1 MRIKKF
7 LAGMV
12 FSIWS
17 IQYAYSSPLSQEE
30 RIIVSNCLLE
40 HIKEEAQLLEQSGHF
55 NLISVKMTDEM
66 TRKLHGLKSTCGFYL
81 NVEPYLE
88 GHSYKGLSQ
97 KQLLKFLTEG
107 KINSTSE
114 HYQIRH
120 DKEVQEIIKQVDPSK
135 IWQSSQHLTD
145 YMNRSAKTKTGV
157 EAAQWFQEEVINLA
171 KFYKREDVTSYLV
184 ATGRRYI
191 QPSVVTLI
199 GKDKPGEAIVIGAHI
214 DTLDG
219 NMPGADDDASGI
231 AVELEIAR
239 VLLASGI
246 ELNRP
251 VYVIAYAAEERG
263 LVGSSYVVK
272 DFIDKK
278 IPVKAVL
285 QLDQA
290 GYRANHKK
298 QTIWLL
304 KDYVDQGLTD
314 FMAELLTHY
323 LKVPVGYTE
332 CAYACS
338 DHANWT
344 NYGYKAVYPSATTL
358 DDDNPYIHTENDKL
372 DILNLEHMVNFTKL
386 GLAFVGELA
395 LE

>member
-12 FSIWS
+12 FSMGS
-17 IQYAYSSPLSQEE
+17 IQYVYSSPLSQEE
-30 RIIVSNCLLE
+30 RIIVPDCLLE
-40 HIKEEAQLLEQSGHF
+40 QIKEDAQLLEQSGQF
-55 NLISVKMTDEM
+55 NLISLKMTDEM
-66 TRKLHGLKSTCGFYL
+66 TRKLHDLKSRCGFYL
-81 NVEPYLE
+81 NAEPYLE
-88 GHSYKGLSQ
+88 DQSYKGLNQ
-97 KQLLKFLTEG
+97 KQLLKLLTA
-107 KINSTSE
+107 KKSNTASV

-120 DKEVQEIIKQVDPSK
+120 EKEVQELIKQVDPTQ
-135 IWQSSQHLTD
+135 IWQNSQHLTN
-145 YMNRSAKTKTGV
+145 YINRSAKTKTGV
-157 EAAQWFQEEVINLA
+157 QAALWFQEEVTNLA

-184 ATGRRYI
+184 ATGNRYV

-219 NMPGADDDASGI
+219 NKPGADDDASGI
-231 AVELEIAR
+231 AVELEVAR
-239 VLLASGI
+239 VLLASGLQ
-246 ELNRP
+246 LNRP

-272 DFIDKK
+272 EFVGKK

-290 GYRANHKK
+290 GYRANPKS
-298 QTIWLL
+298 QMIWLL
-304 KDYVDQGLTD
+304 KDYVDQDLTD
-314 FMAELLTHY
+314 FMAKLLTHY
-323 LKVPVGYTE
+323 LDVPVGYTE

-344 NYGYKAVYPSATTL
+344 NFGYKAVYPSATTL
-358 DDDNPYIHTENDKL
+358 DDDNPYVHTENDKL
-372 DILNLEHMVNFTKL
+372 DILNLEHMTNFTKL

-395 LE
+395 MD